1 MVPRPSS
8 RESITDLFPNEFI
21 THRLRQPLFA
31 VSGLGPCV
39 LYDRGTGSMAVHLL
53 LLYPIQSN
61 LLKNLREGKPF
72 FSFGREDYSSP
83 SLLESL
89 YVFTRY
95 PPTQH
100 FFPSLPSG
108 FPPNRRGYR
117 YSSPLLP
124 LCALALKQPRD
135 QISRYEH
142 KNNPLILF
150 HRDSAY

>member
-1 MVPRPSS
+1 MNLSPTDSDSLCSPS
-8 RESITDLFPNEFI
+8 
-21 THRLRQPLFA
+21 QGWA
-31 VSGLGPCV
+31 V

-72 FSFGREDYSSP
+72 FSFGREDYSSA
-83 SLLESL
+83 SILESL

-124 LCALALKQPRD
+124 PPYALSPSSNRGIRFQD
-135 QISRYEH
+135 MN
-142 KNNPLILF
+142 KNNPLIPF
-150 HRDSAY
+150 HRDIRDSAC